1 MLTTSRALTVGF
13 TSIRVLCVYVGVP
26 DAPDAFLTLYGSSVH
41 DLALSTGEFRGSQL
55 FGLSLMVP
63 DTFSGLLKSFTAPCV

>member
-13 TSIRVLCVYVGVP
+13 TSIRVLCAYVGVP
-26 DAPDAFLTLYGSSVH
+26 DAPDAFPTLYGSSVH

-63 DTFSGLLKSFTAPCV
+63 DTFSGLLKSFAAPCV

>member
-1 MLTTSRALTVGF
+1 M
-13 TSIRVLCVYVGVP
+13 GVP
-26 DAPDAFLTLYGSSVH
+26 DAPDAFPTLYGSSVH

-63 DTFSGLLKSFTAPCV
+63 DTFSGLLKSFAAPCV